1 MASVDQF
8 FYGLSSGTITLSILA
23 LMLLAMEAGSRIGL
37 RSRTR
42 VTAESRSQIETV
54 QTSLL
59 GLLALMLGFTFSIA
73 LDRHNNRSL
82 AVVSEANA
90 IGTAFLRTDLL
101 PEPTRAEAR
110 LVFAEYADL
119 RARMSELTF
128 LQREERVAL
137 QARVLSLQDRLWK
150 QAAAVAPQAP
160 VPPITGLYLQ
170 SLNEMFDAY
179 SSYMAEVLRHVPHLV
194 LMLLF
199 GAFVVTGVI
208 IGFLAGLSGHRP
220 ARVTFMMIAVVSLLM
235 YMVMDLDRPH
245 RGIIQVS
252 SQSLLDV
259 KASIDAAVPP

>member
-1 MASVDQF
+1 MDQF

-37 RSRTR
+37 RAKSN
-42 VTAESRSQIETV
+42 VTPESRSQIETV

-82 AVVSEANA
+82 AVVNEANA

-101 PEPTRAEAR
+101 PEPARTEAR
-110 LVFAEYADL
+110 RTFSEYASL
-119 RARMSELTF
+119 RAQMSELTF
-128 LQREERVAL
+128 AQLEERVAL
-137 QARVLSLQDRLWK
+137 QARVLRLQDGLWK
-150 QAAAVAPQAP
+150 QAAAAAPHSTTPA
-160 VPPITGLYLQ
+160 ITGLYIQ
-170 SLNEMFDAY
+170 ALNEMFDAY
-179 SSYMAEVLRHVPHLV
+179 SSYLAEVLRHVPHLV

-199 GAFVVTGVI
+199 GAFLVSGAI

-220 ARVTFMMIAVVSLLM
+220 ARVTFLMIAVVSLLM

-259 KASIDAAVPP
+259 KASIDAAVAR